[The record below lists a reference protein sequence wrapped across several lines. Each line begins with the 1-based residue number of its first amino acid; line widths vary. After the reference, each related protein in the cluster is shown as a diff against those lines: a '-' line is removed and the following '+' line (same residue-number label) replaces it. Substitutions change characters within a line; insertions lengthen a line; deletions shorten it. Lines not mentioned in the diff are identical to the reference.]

1 MIRIGPGTC
10 RNRSDLL
17 FRAALCAF
25 ALVVP
30 GNAASLSPEDLQFFE
45 SKVRPVLVER
55 CYECH
60 SAESEKIKGGLRV
73 DSREALLAGGD
84 SGPAMVPGKPG
95 ESRIIQAIR
104 YEDED
109 LQMPPKEKLKAEEIA
124 ALEKWVALGA
134 PDPRNSTAQTVVEE
148 TELWSTQPL
157 RSPAPP
163 KLDGWGKSGI
173 DGFILARLK
182 EQKLSPAPPADKRTL
197 IRRATYDL
205 TGLPPTPREVEA
217 FLADESEEAFA
228 RVVDRLLDSPHF
240 GERWGRHWLDLARYA
255 ESTGLDFN
263 NLYNHAWR
271 YRDYVVKAFNQDKPY
286 DEFIR
291 EQIAGDLL
299 PAKDQAERHEK
310 WIATGFLM
318 LGPKN
323 FIEQNRDKLLMDV
336 ADEQIDV
343 TSRAFLG
350 LTVSCARCHDHKFD
364 PIPTRDYY
372 AMAGIFRSTYTI
384 TQARIPNQPGGEQP
398 WSERPLGTPEETAAA
413 EDYNRKLRKLQ
424 EELQLARRM
433 RQELPGGIDSKLLD
447 GIVLDNTDAEVI
459 GDWARSNY
467 STNFVDKDYLHDG
480 NERSGKGK
488 KIVRFRPE
496 IPREGFYEIRLA
508 YTARYNRATNVPVRV
523 QAKLQR
529 TVHLNQTVPPRHD
542 KAFEVLGVF
551 ELTPGTNSVIEVL
564 TEGTKGFVVVD
575 AIQLLPK
582 DVELAAMLKKM
593 PPPEGSDEAR
603 MMSMT
608 PMAPL
613 ELEYAMADL
622 RAEAPPPLPMAMAVD
637 EGPVQNVRVNIRG
650 DVERLGAEVP
660 RGFLSAVEV
669 EAPPPAKDS
678 SGRLELAEWI
688 ADAENPL
695 TPRVMVNRVWL
706 HLFGEGI
713 VPTPDNFG
721 LAGQPPSHPE
731 LLDYLASEFVQE
743 GWSVKTLI
751 REIMLS
757 SAYQMSSAESE
768 LAAKADPD
776 NRLLSRMNR
785 KRLEA
790 EAIRDTMLALN
801 GTLDRS
807 VGGNDETETRPTGP
821 LGGPNASATLDSRR
835 RSIYLRLLRGNVPD
849 FLQVLDFPDP
859 HVLVAKRHVT
869 TAPTQALLFMNSPY
883 VLEQA
888 RLWTEHLLSQTEKSD
903 AELVD
908 VAYRSAFARPCSE
921 QERQVALRFLA
932 EYNATLAQVEPDGAA
947 RRAKTWEGFCQ
958 AIFQSTEFRF
968 ID

>member
-1 MIRIGPGTC
+1 
-10 RNRSDLL
+10 
-17 FRAALCAF
+17 
-25 ALVVP
+25 
-30 GNAASLSPEDLQFFE
+30 
-45 SKVRPVLVER
+45 
-55 CYECH
+55 
-60 SAESEKIKGGLRV
+60 
-73 DSREALLAGGD
+73 
-84 SGPAMVPGKPG
+84 
-95 ESRIIQAIR
+95 
-104 YEDED
+104 
-109 LQMPPKEKLKAEEIA
+109 MPPKERLKPEEIA
-124 ALEKWVALGA
+124 ALEKWIAMGA
-134 PDPRNSTAQTVVEE
+134 PDPRTSTVAKTQSEV
-148 TELWSTQPL
+148 ELWSTQPL
-157 RSPAPP
+157 QAEVPP
-163 KLDGWGKSGI
+163 KEKAWGTSAI
-173 DGFILARLK
+173 DAFILAKL
-182 EQKLSPAPPADKRTL
+182 EEHELSPSPPADKRTL
-197 IRRATYDL
+197 LRRATYDL
-205 TGLPPTPREVEA
+205 TGLPPTPEEVEA
-217 FLADESEEAFA
+217 FLADNSAEAFTK
-228 RVVDRLLDSPHF
+228 VVERLLDSPHF

-255 ESTGLDFN
+255 ESNGLDLN

-271 YRDYVVKAFNQDKPY
+271 YRDYVINAFNEDKPY
-286 DEFIR
+286 NEFIK

-299 PAKDQAERHEK
+299 AAKDQGDKHEN

-323 FIEQNRDKLLMDV
+323 FIQPDREKLLMDV

-343 TSRAFLG
+343 TTRTFLG

-364 PIPTRDYY
+364 PIPTKDYY
-372 AMAGIFRSTYTI
+372 ALAGIFRSTYTI
-384 TQARIPNQPGGEQP
+384 TEARMANQPGGQQP
-398 WSERPLGTPEETAAA
+398 WSERPLGTPEQTAVM
-413 EDYNRKLRKLQ
+413 EEYNRKLNKLQ

-447 GIVLDNTDAEVI
+447 GIVIDNAEAEVI
-459 GDWARSNY
+459 GDWARSTY

-480 NERSGKGK
+480 KERAGKGK

-496 IPREGFYEIRLA
+496 VPKAGFFEIRLA
-508 YTARYNRATNVPVRV
+508 YTPRWDRATNVPVRV
-523 QAKLQR
+523 QSKSER
-529 TVHLNQTVPPRHD
+529 TVYLDQTVPPPHD
-542 KAFEVLGVF
+542 KAFESLGVF
-551 ELTPGTNSVIEVL
+551 ELEQGTNTLIEVL
-564 TEGTKGFVVVD
+564 TEGTKGYVVVD
-575 AIQLLPK
+575 AIQLLPR
-582 DVELAAMLKKM
+582 DVELAAMLKKA
-593 PPPEGSDEAR
+593 PPPENSDVAR

-608 PMAPL
+608 RTSPL
-613 ELEYAMADL
+613 DVEYAMADL

-637 EGPVQNVRVNIRG
+637 EGPVRNVRVNIRG
-650 DVERLGAEVP
+650 DVERLGEEVP

-669 EAPPPAKDS
+669 DAPAPAKDS

-757 SAYQMSSAESE
+757 STYQMSSTESE
-768 LAAKADPD
+768 LAARVDPD
-776 NRLLSRMNR
+776 NRFLSRMNR

-801 GTLDRS
+801 GTLDRT
-807 VGGNDETETRPTGP
+807 VGGDSEGTGSPAGP
-821 LGGPNASATLDSRR
+821 LGMPNASATLESKR

-888 RLWTEHLLSQTEKSD
+888 RLWSEHLLGQTDKSD
-903 AELVD
+903 AELVE

-921 QERQVALRFLA
+921 QERQVALKFLA
-932 EYNATLAQVEPDGAA
+932 NYNATLAQIEPDGAA
-947 RRAKTWEGFCQ
+947 RREKTWQGFCQ
-958 AIFQSTEFRF
+958 AMIQSTEFRF